1 MELAEITKELTKY
14 DTTTAAIAEMSR
26 QYMALEIKGIDDRD
40 GYKLVHTARMEVKS
54 KRVAVKKRG
63 EELRE
68 DANKFRTAVIDEV
81 KRITALLEPIESHLE
96 QEEARVDD
104 EVDRLKREDAE
115 KEAKVLQERVNAL
128 YALGCREDEN
138 NLSYGTIV
146 APKALLKVCTD
157 DQFSTIVGAITELI
171 EKEQAEK
178 KAEADR
184 LAAIQAEQTKIAQ
197 EQAAERARL
206 AQEAKRLQD
215 EADRQAREKK
225 AAEDAIL
232 KAEFPFLWL
241 RAAELEKAK
250 AEAAERAK
258 VETEQRLKREAEEK
272 EAKAK
277 ADAEEKLRKEEAA
290 RIKAERKLA
299 RRPDKEKL
307 KAFADIVFQEAVTP
321 GEMKTEEGKIAH
333 DKIMALLGDCHE
345 QIRGIIEAL

>member
-1 MELAEITKELTKY
+1 MELAEIRNELVKY
-14 DTTTAAIAEMSR
+14 SATDAAIAEMGKN
-26 QYMALEIKGIDDRD
+26 YLALEIKGIDDQD

-104 EVDRLKREDAE
+104 EKDRLKREAAE
-115 KEAKVLQERVNAL
+115 KEAKLLQDRVNAL
-128 YALGCREDEN
+128 FTLGCRFDGN
-138 NLSYGTIV
+138 SYSYTDLV
-146 APKALLKVCTD
+146 VPHALLKVCD
-157 DQFSTIVGAITELI
+157 DSQFETFVAAITERI

-184 LAAIQAEQTKIAQ
+184 LAKIQEEQTKIAQ

-215 EADRQAREKK
+215 EAERQAREKK
-225 AAEDAIL
+225 AAEDALL
-232 KAEFPFLWL
+232 KLEADKL

-250 AEAAERAK
+250 AEAAERARI
-258 VETEQRLKREAEEK
+258 ETEARIKREAEEK

-290 RIKAERKLA
+290 RIKAEKKAA
-299 RRPDKEKL
+299 RQPDKIKL
-307 KAFADIVFQEAVTP
+307 LILADEFFKLETP
-321 GEMKTEEGKIAH
+321 DLKTDEGKTAYTEICEIIEATE
-333 DKIMALLGDCHE
+333 KR
-345 QIRGIIEAL
+345 IRDIIEAL